1 MGLFDA
7 FQFDP
12 SSFDGGGL
20 LANLRQQLQ
29 SSNQPS
35 PLDQAQ
41 WPAGPQGNYGQ
52 TQNVG
57 VGNYQMPVFG
67 SAPQQEQAAIP
78 QAAQPAQYAPQQQA
92 TPAPQQQTQPS
103 FLGPQAPG
111 LGDKVSAGFSGF
123 GAGGK
128 TGGLVGALT
137 GALSGFSSG
146 QSSDPRV
153 IAQQN
158 LKAQYDSLVPT
169 LGPQKAM
176 LAVLNPEAGKTL
188 LQEALTNKE
197 KYQQT
202 GEDGL
207 GRKTYGFVNEREQT
221 VNGKPIS
228 QQPQDMGGG
237 LGNMDLTG
245 GDYLAS
251 LPKAQANTVQ
261 MMVEGKIPPPSSFA
275 LSKPYW
281 QNMLA
286 AAKNYDPTFDATN
299 WSGRV
304 AGVKDFSAGK
314 SSEMVRSANQT
325 LHHVGALIDSMDNL
339 GNKDYP
345 LWNRA
350 GNAIQE
356 ATGSGAQGAFR
367 TNAHAVA
374 EELAKV
380 FKGANLS
387 DAEIHAWEKNLH
399 ENMSPEQ
406 QKTQVVKLN
415 ELLTG
420 SLHALEEKRTNSMG
434 PLAAEKAGPLLK
446 DEAQRVLERMNKW
459 ASNNGSASTG
469 AATGSNPNIDA
480 LLKKYGH

>member
-12 SSFDGGGL
+12 NSYDGGGL
-20 LANLRQQLQ
+20 LAGLRQRLQ
-29 SSNQPS
+29 ADNQPS

-41 WPAGPQGNYGQ
+41 WPAGPKGYYGQ
-52 TQNVG
+52 DRNVPYG
-57 VGNYQMPVFG
+57 GLQVPQFG
-67 SAPQQEQAAIP
+67 SPQQNPMDANAQLP
-78 QAAQPAQYAPQQQA
+78 PTAQPAQYQAAPQA
-92 TPAPQQQTQPS
+92 AAQPS
-103 FLGPQAPG
+103 TSQPTFLQPNSP
-111 LGDKVSAGFSGF
+111 SGF
-123 GAGGK
+123 GGAMRGAMANMQGGPLGLIGGAIAGGLGMGEG
-128 TGGLVGALT
+128 TERQ
-137 GALSGFSSG
+137 
-146 QSSDPRV
+146 QS
-153 IAQQN
+153 QQN
-158 LKAQYDSLVPT
+158 LKAQYDALVPM
-169 LGPQKAM
+169 LGAQKAM

-188 LQEALTNKE
+188 LSEALTNKE
-197 KYQQT
+197 TFQQT

-207 GRKTYGFVNEREQT
+207 GRKTYGFVNPRDQT

-228 QQPQDMGGG
+228 QQPQDTGGG

-245 GDYLAS
+245 ADYLAS
-251 LPKAQANTVQ
+251 LPKPQANTVQ

-281 QNMLA
+281 QNMIA

-299 WSGRV
+299 WAGRV

-387 DAEIHAWEKNLH
+387 DAEIHAWEQNLH

-406 QKTQVVKLN
+406 QRTQVKKLN

-434 PLAAEKAGPLLK
+434 TIAAEKAGPLLK
-446 DEAQRVLERMNKW
+446 EEAQQVLARMNKW
-459 ASNNGSASTG
+459 IANTGDKPANSSSA
-469 AATGSNPNIDA
+469 NPNIDA
-480 LLKKYGH
+480 LLQKYGH